1 MNRYKILNKG
11 TLFIFSAASGGGKSS
26 LAQALSKRDADIGIS
41 ISHTTRDPRSGEI
54 NGQHYHFVTV
64 PEFEELVAQHRFL
77 EHARV
82 FDHYYGTSRQ
92 AVQLLL
98 DQGKHVILD
107 IDWQGARS
115 IKANMPEA
123 VSIFILPPSREELER
138 RLRARGQDSEEII
151 KRRMADAVSEM
162 QHYSE
167 FDHVIVNDDFDAALD
182 DLDAIIHGHPGQIR
196 PLSVNLDDLLRL

>member
-1 MNRYKILNKG
+1 MLNKG

-26 LAQALSKRDADIGIS
+26 LAQALNKRDADIGIS
-41 ISHTTRDPRSGEI
+41 VSHTTRDPRPGEI

-115 IKANMPEA
+115 IKAKMPEA

-182 DLDAIIHGHPGQIR
+182 DLEAIIHGHPGQIR
-196 PLSVNLDDLLRL
+196 SLSVNLDDLLRL

>member
-1 MNRYKILNKG
+1 LNRG

-26 LAQALSKRDADIGIS
+26 LAQALSERDNDIGIS
-41 ISHTTRDPRSGEI
+41 ISHTTRDPRPGEI

-64 PEFEELVAQHRFL
+64 AQFEELVVQDQFL

-138 RLRARGQDSEEII
+138 RLRARGQDSEDII
-151 KRRMADAVSEM
+151 KRRMADAISEM

-167 FDHVIVNDDFDAALD
+167 FDHVIVNDDFDAALN
-182 DLDAIIHGHPGQIR
+182 DLDAIIHGNSGQIR
-196 PLSVNLDDLLRL
+196 PLSANLDDLLRL